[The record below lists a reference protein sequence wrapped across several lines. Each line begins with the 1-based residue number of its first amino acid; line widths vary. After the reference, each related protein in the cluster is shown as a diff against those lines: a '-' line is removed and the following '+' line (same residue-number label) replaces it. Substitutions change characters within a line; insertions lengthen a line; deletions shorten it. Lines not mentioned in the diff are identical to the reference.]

1 MNFYYGPPRFLPP
14 VLTKLGLACL
24 AFNRRGHD
32 ILSTRDSRDAEGA
45 AYQSA
50 AEAIADNRTAAEW
63 LGARGFA
70 HPIVIGH
77 SHGGMLAVRHAADHP
92 QTPALVLLS
101 AHRGGKGLVAGGSK
115 AGLLAGDRLE
125 EITAQSRELVEAGR
139 GNELILMPG
148 WWYVV
153 TAAELPRHARE
164 PARRHRAR
172 AARSRARRSTS
183 AATRSRA
190 GLYPAE
196 EFKARAGGECTIE
209 IPAELRPL
217 LHRLRGGGLRDGREV
232 ARRRRCACSRGR
244 QRQALGGDDP
254 ALPHLAEEP
263 EEHLLAVEPA
273 RRSRCGAAC

>member
-1 MNFYYGPPRFLPP
+1 MRTTLVSIPTATKPLDGAYYEPEGRAPAGAVLLFHGNTMNFYYGPPRFLPP
-14 VLTKLGLACL
+14 TLTKLGLACL

-70 HPIVIGH
+70 QPIVIGH

-101 AHRGGKGLVAGGSK
+101 AHRGGKGLVPGGSK
-115 AGLLAGDRLE
+115 AGLLAGNRLE
-125 EITAQSRELVEAGR
+125 EITAQSKQLVEAGR

-153 TAAELPRHARE
+153 TAAGFLDMLENLPDVIELAPKVKSPTLYVRGDQE
-164 PARRHRAR
+164 P
-172 AARSRARRSTS
+172 
-183 AATRSRA
+183 A

-196 EFKARAGGECTIE
+196 EFKSRAGGECTIE
-209 IPAELRPL
+209 IPANCGHFYLGCEDAVSATVAKWLAKTLRL
-217 LHRLRGGGLRDGREV
+217 
-232 ARRRRCACSRGR
+232 
-244 QRQALGGDDP
+244 Q
-254 ALPHLAEEP
+254 
-263 EEHLLAVEPA
+263 
-273 RRSRCGAAC
+273 